1 MYWEWF
7 YPPGL
12 YIISGIVALAG
23 ARTTWRN
30 EKRNPGAETL
40 AIMLVLAAEW
50 VFGLA
55 LGTISTTYS
64 TKIFWINIHF
74 IGVAFAGT
82 AWFVS
87 INQYIQGNQWLTHR
101 KLILLLTVP
110 ALTVLLAFTNQS
122 HGLIYKEIFLVPHG
136 PYEITTTT
144 YGVAL
149 WVFLIYNGVLIIGGS
164 LILIATLGQ
173 SWWTFRVNGSIM
185 LMSTLTP
192 VITLLLQVFRL
203 DIFGPLRPTS
213 LAIIFSGI
221 TAAYGLESA
230 RRQQIVSVSRHE
242 VFDTIEDIIFVTDI
256 QNRIIDMNK
265 HAESFSG
272 ETLAESIGQPIE
284 KFFPQFRQIDL
295 NKGNTTRITV
305 EQQDSARIYD
315 CDVGNM
321 SNWEGKPV
329 NTLYILRDT
338 TKRAAMEQRVISS
351 LQEKETLLREIH
363 HRAKNNLQVISS
375 IFNLQSNLI
384 ESENLREAFQESQ
397 ERIQAIALVHE
408 KLYQSEGVNYID
420 YSEYLH
426 TLIDRLMRPKVIA
439 NSTIAFEMHVE
450 GISIPYDLATPCGL
464 IAYELISNALQ
475 HAFPNRNNGTVRIIC
490 RVRQDNQLL
499 IKIGDDGVGMPGN
512 LDIYTC
518 NTLGF
523 QLITALVYQIQG
535 HLRVD
540 QRLGTSI
547 EIVFP
552 LEQNSV

>member
-12 YIISGIVALAG
+12 YILSGIVALAG

-82 AWFVS
+82 AWYIS
-87 INQYIQGNQWLTHR
+87 INQYIQGNQWLTHP

-122 HGLIYKEIFLVPHG
+122 HGLIYKEIFLVPYG
-136 PYEITTTT
+136 PYDITTIT
-144 YGVAL
+144 YGIAL
-149 WVFLIYNGVLIIGGS
+149 WIFLIYNGVLIIGGS

-173 SWWTFRVNGSIM
+173 SWWTFRVNGTLM
-185 LMSTLTP
+185 LLSTLTP
-192 VITLLLQVFRL
+192 VIVLLLQVFNL
-203 DIFGPLRPTS
+203 EIFGPLRPTS
-213 LAIIFSGI
+213 LAIIFAGI

-242 VFDTIEDIIFVTDI
+242 VFDTIDDIIFVTDI
-256 QNRIIDMNK
+256 HNRIIDMNK
-265 HAESFSG
+265 HAESFLG
-272 ETLAESIGQPIE
+272 ETLAASIGRPIS
-284 KFFPQFRQIDL
+284 KLFPQFSQIEFR
-295 NKGNTTRITV
+295 KGNNSRLTV
-305 EQQDSARIYD
+305 EGQDNTKIYE
-315 CDVGNM
+315 CELGHM
-321 SNWEGKPV
+321 SNWEGEPI
-329 NTLYILRDT
+329 NTLYVLRDT
-338 TKRAAMEQRVISS
+338 TKRAAMEQRIKSS
-351 LQEKETLLREIH
+351 VQEKETLLREIH

-384 ESENLREAFQESQ
+384 ESEEMRDAFQESQ

-420 YSEYLH
+420 YSDYIQ
-426 TLIDRLMRPKVIA
+426 TLIERLMRAMGSA
-439 NSTIAFEMHVE
+439 NSEITFEIYVE

-475 HAFPNRNNGTVRIIC
+475 HAFPNRKKGTVRIIC
-490 RVRQDNQLL
+490 RIRQDDQMLL
-499 IKIGDDGVGMPGN
+499 IISDDGIGIPEN
-512 LDIYTC
+512 IDINEC

-535 HLRVD
+535 HLKVD
-540 QRLGTSI
+540 QQPGTRI

-552 LEQNSV
+552 LDTME